1 MEGLREQ
8 KNDCQIGFSIN
19 ALESVTEALGAG
31 RNIAMKFALFGIGSG
46 ICADPEVAAEAAR
59 TAEAAGFESV
69 WTGEHVVL
77 PDPQQPPSPAA
88 PDFPMMHPSTALA
101 YIAGVT
107 SKLKLGTGIVLIAQR
122 NPVVLAKEMASLDVL
137 SKGRLILGIGA
148 GYLEAEF
155 DALGVDFATR
165 GARTDEYIDALRAL
179 WNQDNPEF
187 AGRYVRFSGID
198 ARPRPVR
205 AGGPPIVA
213 GGHSA
218 AAFKRAVTRCQGWY
232 GFALD
237 VDGTRQC
244 VARLQSASERH
255 ERPRGLGDLEISVTP
270 RLRLDS
276 DTVKQFEDLG
286 VHRLIALTPQRSAE
300 ELMTFIKRTADELI

>member
-1 MEGLREQ
+1 
-8 KNDCQIGFSIN
+8 
-19 ALESVTEALGAG
+19 
-31 RNIAMKFALFGIGSG
+31 MKFALFGIGSG

-88 PDFPMMHPSTALA
+88 PDFPMMHPSTVLA

-107 SKLKLGTGIVLIAQR
+107 SELKLGTGIVLIAQR
-122 NPVVLAKEMASLDVL
+122 NPLVLAKEMASLDVL

-148 GYLEAEF
+148 GYLKAEF

-205 AGGPPIVA
+205 TGGPPIVA

-237 VDGTRQC
+237 VEGTRQC
-244 VARLQSASERH
+244 VAGLQSASEHH
-255 ERPRGLGDLEISVTP
+255 ERPTALGDLEISVTP

>member
-1 MEGLREQ
+1 
-8 KNDCQIGFSIN
+8 
-19 ALESVTEALGAG
+19 
-31 RNIAMKFALFGIGSG
+31 
-46 ICADPEVAAEAAR
+46 
-59 TAEAAGFESV
+59 
-69 WTGEHVVL
+69 
-77 PDPQQPPSPAA
+77 
-88 PDFPMMHPSTALA
+88 MMHPSTALA

-107 SKLKLGTGIVLIAQR
+107 SALRLGTGIVLIAQR

-137 SKGRLILGIGA
+137 SKGRLILGVGA
-148 GYLEAEF
+148 GYLKAEF

-198 ARPRPVR
+198 ARPRPVQ
-205 AGGPPIVA
+205 AGGPPVVA

-237 VDGTRQC
+237 VDGTQQC
-244 VARLQSASERH
+244 VEGLQTALKRH
-255 ERPRGLGDLEISVTP
+255 ERPPGLGDLEISVTP
-270 RLRLDS
+270 RVRLDS

-286 VHRLIALTPQRSAE
+286 VQRLIALTPQRSAE
-300 ELMTFIKRTADELI
+300 ELMTFIKRTGDELI

>member
-1 MEGLREQ
+1 
-8 KNDCQIGFSIN
+8 
-19 ALESVTEALGAG
+19 
-31 RNIAMKFALFGIGSG
+31 MKLALFGIGSG

-77 PDPQQPPSPAA
+77 PDPQRPPSPAA
-88 PDFPMMHPSTALA
+88 PDFPMMHPSTVLA

-107 SKLKLGTGIVLIAQR
+107 SELKLGTGIVLIAQR
-122 NPVVLAKEMASLDVL
+122 NPLVLAKEMASLDVL

-148 GYLEAEF
+148 GYLKAEF

-244 VARLQSASERH
+244 VAGLQSASERH
-255 ERPRGLGDLEISVTP
+255 ERPRELGDLEISVTP